1 MLQRYFKY
9 EVRAHRWIQL
19 PLEDAQ
25 KLQEEAK
32 ISLDKGYKYIKTNNV
47 GEELTFFEFH
57 VDDSPAF
64 DDFVRK
70 TKFGGN
76 LSVRKPTSLK
86 PLMMF
91 GQDECIF
98 KQYTFTKK
106 TWKGSDGKMPL
117 LPKDEGAGVM
127 ISAFVSR
134 EHGYGINFTAE
145 ELERINEY
153 RKGKEYSDR
162 EAAQNKRGNA
172 IKKPLTDSPFVINFE
187 YGNQAEGYWN
197 YDSMVIQF
205 EDCVDCMK
213 VLYPHYDFVF
223 MFDHSCGHDKKRPDG
238 LNVNGMTKGYGGK
251 QAKMKK
257 SLMVQEEGYLG
268 EFYREVN
275 LLKVNEYQS
284 MVFSSEDDGPIGLS
298 KIDREST
305 KYDRDTGKTKTVK
318 YKMAELVQLL
328 KDKKNIVVQGNL
340 KKIQELATYNNIPLQ
355 HEVPIIKEGWVN
367 KPKGMLQVLYER
379 GFLDPKKINSY
390 TIEGK
395 QDEYGHTVPGTSLKE
410 MMTSLLD
417 FAEEETLLQ
426 YHGRLLDV
434 IVDRTPKCHPE
445 IAGEGIEYD
454 WACAKLF
461 YRRLK
466 IEEKKTKAKFFE
478 SVRKSTDRQTVLTL
492 DRRRLFSQRARRYM
506 LAYRSIDLH
515 NSNVK
520 MSHSLL
526 EKVLKAFKT
535 HRNTADIDD
544 KWIRDVVGSM
554 NNPIILE

>member
-1 MLQRYFKY
+1 
-9 EVRAHRWIQL
+9 
-19 PLEDAQ
+19 
-25 KLQEEAK
+25 
-32 ISLDKGYKYIKTNNV
+32 
-47 GEELTFFEFH
+47 
-57 VDDSPAF
+57 
-64 DDFVRK
+64 
-70 TKFGGN
+70 
-76 LSVRKPTSLK
+76 
-86 PLMMF
+86 
-91 GQDECIF
+91 
-98 KQYTFTKK
+98 
-106 TWKGSDGKMPL
+106 
-117 LPKDEGAGVM
+117 
-127 ISAFVSR
+127 
-134 EHGYGINFTAE
+134 
-145 ELERINEY
+145 
-153 RKGKEYSDR
+153 
-162 EAAQNKRGNA
+162 
-172 IKKPLTDSPFVINFE
+172 
-187 YGNQAEGYWN
+187 
-197 YDSMVIQF
+197 
-205 EDCVDCMK
+205 
-213 VLYPHYDFVF
+213 
-223 MFDHSCGHDKKRPDG
+223 
-238 LNVNGMTKGYGGK
+238 
-251 QAKMKK
+251 
-257 SLMVQEEGYLG
+257 
-268 EFYREVN
+268 
-275 LLKVNEYQS
+275 
-284 MVFSSEDDGPIGLS
+284 MVFSSEDDGPIGLL
-298 KIDREST
+298 KMDRQST

-328 KDKKNIVVQGNL
+328 KDKKNIVAQGNL